1 MCFYPLIISCFFD
14 LFNIH
19 HAPPGEIF
27 LSEGLFLV
35 QTSSISVV
43 GKRSIKPFKGFE
55 FYSFPLTTGAEGVNI
70 CVSRGYIMEAID
82 MNQMQKQKLTELRN
96 SGLTYKGI
104 AAEMNISESAVKSFF
119 ARKNKSVCAMCKI
132 EITGKKRFC
141 SDKCRMLWWRKH
153 PHRTAK
159 MTETVCVVCGK
170 KFFSYPSKHRKYCS
184 KKCYGQS
191 CRKENHNDN

>member
-43 GKRSIKPFKGFE
+43 GKRSKKPFKGFE

-132 EITGKKRFC
+132 EITG
-141 SDKCRMLWWRKH
+141 
-153 PHRTAK
+153 
-159 MTETVCVVCGK
+159 
-170 KFFSYPSKHRKYCS
+170 
-184 KKCYGQS
+184 
-191 CRKENHNDN
+191 